1 MLKVHD
7 CEDTGDR
14 LSEIV
19 AREKGALLVMKILC
33 TVAFFFFTRDYRGEA
48 RNGVNIHLVELAT
61 AGNDLLDAELAEL
74 GLELSES
81 LQ

>member
-1 MLKVHD
+1 MHSCL
-7 CEDTGDR
+7 
-14 LSEIV
+14 
-19 AREKGALLVMKILC
+19 
-33 TVAFFFFTRDYRGEA
+33 FFFFTRDYRGEA